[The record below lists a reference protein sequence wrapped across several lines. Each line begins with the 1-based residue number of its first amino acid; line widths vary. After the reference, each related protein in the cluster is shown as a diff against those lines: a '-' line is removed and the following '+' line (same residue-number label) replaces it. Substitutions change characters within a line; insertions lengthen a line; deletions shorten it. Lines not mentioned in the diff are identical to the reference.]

1 MPDVLAKE
9 ISSVDQQNIS
19 ELVTYFV
26 DSFGN
31 PTRIDYG
38 TGHELSFC
46 MFLCGLYKVN
56 VLKQTDSKATVNIL
70 FSRLIIFLNINSIIF
85 LLNLIIV
92 CINLK
97 SF

>member
-1 MPDVLAKE
+1 M
-9 ISSVDQQNIS
+9 SSVDQQNVT
-19 ELVTYFV
+19 ELTAYIV

-56 VLKQTDSKATVNIL
+56 ILKQSDSKATVNIL
-70 FSRLIIFLNINSIIF
+70 FSRLIFIELINQMT
-85 LLNLIIV
+85 
-92 CINLK
+92 
-97 SF
+97 

>member
-1 MPDVLAKE
+1 MPNILSE
-9 ISSVDQQNIS
+9 ELSSVDQQDVF
-19 ELVTYFV
+19 ELSTYIV

-56 VLKQTDSKATVNIL
+56 ILKQSDSKAVVNVL
-70 FSRLIIFLNINSIIF
+70 FLRLYFYTY
-85 LLNLIIV
+85 LLN
-92 CINLK
+92 
-97 SF
+97 